1 MPTLITRFLPLAL
14 LFATLL
20 TGCQNAQLP
29 RQMPGRSMG
38 AIHPGMAKAEVLKV
52 MGLPFL
58 AATFQ
63 ENDFTSLDLVTLE
76 VLRYQHL
83 QSEGFFL
90 VIFRGAKVDAYG
102 PETGAL
108 AARIAGVFAPYS
120 HPDANTDPAP
130 PSP

>member
-1 MPTLITRFLPLAL
+1 MNSSITRFLPLAL
-14 LFATLL
+14 LFVTVL

-29 RQMPGRSMG
+29 GQMSGRSMG

-63 ENDFTSLDLVTLE
+63 ENDFTSLERITLE

-83 QSEGFFL
+83 QSEGLYL
-90 VIFRGAKVDAYG
+90 VIFRDGEVEAYG

-108 AARIAGVFAPYS
+108 AERIEGVFAAYPHQS
-120 HPDANTDPAP
+120 TDAESANP
-130 PSP
+130 P

>member
-1 MPTLITRFLPLAL
+1 MSASITRFPPLAL
-14 LFATLL
+14 LLVALL

-29 RQMPGRSMG
+29 GQMSNRAMG

-63 ENDFTSLDLVTLE
+63 ENDFTSLELITLE

-90 VIFRGAKVDAYG
+90 VVFRDGKVEAYG

-108 AARIAGVFAPYS
+108 AERIEGVFAAYP
-120 HPDANTDPAP
+120 HHGAGAEPANP
-130 PSP
+130 P